1 MFRAPVTAIRE
12 KPMHEFAIC
21 GLLIKA
27 LDAEYDALDPIPVG
41 LESVTVMVGELHQI
55 VPDYLIGAFE
65 ALTADTRFAGVLLKL
80 NFTPVTGSCRSC
92 KWEGTIQ
99 PPLFVCPD
107 CSAAGVEL
115 ITGKELYLE
124 TLEIKT

>member
-1 MFRAPVTAIRE
+1 
-12 KPMHEFAIC
+12 MHEFAIC

-27 LDAEYDALDPIPVG
+27 LDAEYEALDPAPAG

-55 VPDYLIGAFE
+55 VPDYLSGAFE
-65 ALTADTRFAGVLLKL
+65 ALTADTRYAGARLKL

-92 KWEGTIQ
+92 EWEGTIQ

-107 CSAAGVEL
+107 CDRAGVEL
-115 ITGKELYLE
+115 ITGKELYIE